1 MSQFPEIVGDLI
13 SRPDSFSYSEEERIG
28 MPQQV
33 SSATLTYVIF
43 PYSCL
48 FLIGFAGNISVLTY
62 VFYVTRSLKWSVMA
76 LGNTLV
82 YIMVLSVVDLLV
94 ILSIPFLI
102 TQTLLQY
109 WMFGNAICKL
119 YWVLEI
125 ASKICSTLI
134 LCALAFDRYMAIC
147 HPEIK
152 RVHSVQQTAAIAF
165 FSCIFSLVLIMPIVV
180 SATVAEIRPYQQFVV
195 QNRTVHRIVKNTCN
209 DGLLV
214 SHRPVLMALLS
225 IVAFLLPTIAILF
238 FYAKIM
244 LRLRRQMSAH
254 IQSRIPYRRIT
265 LYTCLITSFF
275 LACHIPFWTTQI
287 IGVVAAVFGWA
298 PFSVGSDLRLIIMH
312 GSHMLPFVSATFNW
326 LIYALLNSQFKK
338 GFVLVTERMLRKQTR
353 SMLPTSRD
361 LCDGGMT
368 LDVASRCDDVV
379 ALCPNCEHPLTLRMK
394 PPHSQYSK

>member
-1 MSQFPEIVGDLI
+1 MSHFPEIIGDLVAN
-13 SRPDSFSYSEEERIG
+13 PDQFTYSDERIG
-28 MPQQV
+28 MPQRV
-33 SSATLTYVIF
+33 SSANLTYIIF

-48 FLIGFAGNISVLTY
+48 FLIGFAGNVSVLTY

-102 TQTLLQY
+102 TQQLLQY

-165 FSCIFSLVLIMPIVV
+165 FACIFSLVLIMPIVV
-180 SATVAEIRPYQQFVV
+180 SATVAVRNLSRSVRLKSR
-195 QNRTVHRIVKNTCN
+195 NLHRIAKNTCN
-209 DGLLV
+209 DGLEI
-214 SHRPVLMALLS
+214 SHRPVLMALLAL
-225 IVAFLLPTIAILF
+225 VAFLLPTIAIVF
-238 FYAKIM
+238 FYVKIM

-275 LACHIPFWTTQI
+275 LLCHIPFWTTQI
-287 IGVVAAVFGWA
+287 VGVVAAVMGWDS
-298 PFSVGSDLRLIIMH
+298 FSVGSNLRFIIMH

-379 ALCPNCEHPLTLRMK
+379 ALCPNCEHPLTIRMK
-394 PPHSQYSK
+394 APHSQYSK